1 MDPVPAAN
9 RPGGRRG
16 LRAWALFCGISALAP
31 AAWAAAV
38 LRMGPV
44 DDVGLVVLVGVLLG
58 AIGAGV
64 VASTEWWSSA
74 SDPCNRRPAVGPV
87 ARGAD
92 PGGGGD
98 VGGG

>member
-1 MDPVPAAN
+1 M
-9 RPGGRRG
+9 RRG
-16 LRAWALFCGISALAP
+16 LRSWALFAGMSAVAP
-31 AAWAAAV
+31 AAWVAAV
-38 LRMGPV
+38 LRTGPV

-58 AIGAGV
+58 VIGAGV
-64 VASTEWWSSA
+64 LASTEWWSSA

-92 PGGGGD
+92 PGGGD